1 MIPIVIQSGD
11 PECRLSTALWRA
23 LRPFHSTAL
32 IARERI
38 AASSSPPDFLIVE
51 GDFFRVE
58 LPGNAIAIYTGSMD
72 RPPAIPKHGIAVVA
86 TASPQVRKAVAQSGL
101 PAITCGL
108 SAKDTITLSSS
119 TADSLLISLQRG
131 IPASPAPQWSRWKS
145 PSPSPVPAIRSW
157 CCRWPLSCSY
167 WITCPNLPNSPC
179 RTAFPVCSSR
189 RILPK
194 NFTKIDSHN
203 TSGQEDTI
211 TANAKRQNFN
221 LKE

>member
-131 IPASPAPQWSRWKS
+131 ITSFSGAPVE
-145 PSPSPVPAIRSW
+145 PVEIPLT
-157 CCRWPLSCSY
+157 LSC
-167 WITCPNLPNSPC
+167 PRNPLLVLPV
-179 RTAFPVCSSR
+179 AAVLLLLDH
-189 RILPK
+189 LPQ
-194 NFTKIDSHN
+194 FAQLS
-203 TSGQEDTI
+203 
-211 TANAKRQNFN
+211 
-221 LKE
+221 L

>member
-11 PECRLSTALWRA
+11 PECPTALWRA

-86 TASPQVRKAVAQSGL
+86 TASRKAVAQSGL

-131 IPASPAPQWSRWKS
+131 ITSFSGAPVE
-145 PSPSPVPAIRSW
+145 PVEIPLT
-157 CCRWPLSCSY
+157 LSC
-167 WITCPNLPNSPC
+167 PRNPLLVLPV
-179 RTAFPVCSSR
+179 AAVLLLLDH
-189 RILPK
+189 LPQ
-194 NFTKIDSHN
+194 FAQLS
-203 TSGQEDTI
+203 
-211 TANAKRQNFN
+211 
-221 LKE
+221 L

>member
-1 MIPIVIQSGD
+1 MP
-11 PECRLSTALWRA
+11 
-23 LRPFHSTAL
+23 PFHRPVAGAAPISL
-32 IARERI
+32 HRI
-38 AASSSPPDFLIVE
+38 DRPGTDCSQQLPAGFLIVE

-131 IPASPAPQWSRWKS
+131 ITSFSGAPVE
-145 PSPSPVPAIRSW
+145 PVEIPLT
-157 CCRWPLSCSY
+157 LSC
-167 WITCPNLPNSPC
+167 PRNPLLVLPV
-179 RTAFPVCSSR
+179 AAVLLLLDH
-189 RILPK
+189 LPQ
-194 NFTKIDSHN
+194 FAQLS
-203 TSGQEDTI
+203 
-211 TANAKRQNFN
+211 
-221 LKE
+221 L